1 MSTEKAVAKA
11 LMSELFLLCQPGRGD
26 VFSFIDDHASE
37 IAKAI
42 VAALPAALPA
52 ERPSDAEGEKLAPGE
67 LATELRHEAAR
78 QERSHF
84 EPTPAQ
90 VGRAIQKLTAAADA
104 IASLTAQLREAERE
118 RDEARARMKN
128 TAWAA
133 EAAEAEVA
141 RLRSIAERV
150 EAMLTERGN
159 ITLGLHNE
167 FRASLQPSPTKT
179 GLGS

>member
-1 MSTEKAVAKA
+1 MSIASCNTCNGAGCFTDGTK
-11 LMSELFLLCQPGRGD
+11 C
-26 VFSFIDDHASE
+26 DDCGGVGCFPIH
-37 IAKAI
+37 
-42 VAALPAALPA
+42 A
-52 ERPSDAEGEKLAPGE
+52 ERPSDAEGEKLVE
-67 LATELRHEAAR
+67 RLRHLVSLNDERNGGPYQGYAAS
-78 QERSHF
+78 EF
-84 EPTPAQ
+84 VKAAAE
-90 VGRAIQKLTAAADA
+90 AADA